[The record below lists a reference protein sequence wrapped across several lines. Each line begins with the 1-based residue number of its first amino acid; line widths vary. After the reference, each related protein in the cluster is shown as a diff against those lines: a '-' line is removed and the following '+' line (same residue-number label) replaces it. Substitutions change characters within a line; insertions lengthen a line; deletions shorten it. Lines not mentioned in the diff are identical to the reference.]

1 MDGLLILIFKKE
13 GLGQKASEV
22 NDLVICKGHKGEKC
36 GSYLQH

>member
-13 GLGQKASEV
+13 VLGQKASEV
-22 NDLVICKGHKGEKC
+22 NDLVICTGQKGEKC